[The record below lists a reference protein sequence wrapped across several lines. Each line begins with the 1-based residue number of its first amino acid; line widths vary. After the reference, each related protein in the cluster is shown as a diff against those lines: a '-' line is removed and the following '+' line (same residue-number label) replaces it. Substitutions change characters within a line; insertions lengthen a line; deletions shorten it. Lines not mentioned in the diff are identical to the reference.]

1 MFQHPDPLRPDRP
14 QAEAPGRRHTVSS
27 FDDDLRQVAA
37 QTARVGG
44 MAEELLSGA
53 LALLARGGV
62 AEAAELR
69 ALRDRQ
75 RLMARE
81 ANDRAASLVAL
92 RQPMGGDLRQL
103 LAALRALAAL
113 ARSGDLSA
121 NLAEGAARLREEAPA
136 CALPAAPTVPAED
149 MDAALRRFGQRALA
163 QLASAISAHQARDA
177 EAARAVWRRDGELD
191 AHYESLTRSLLAR
204 MAEGADQVVPGA
216 RRLFIAKDLE
226 RIGDHARHV
235 AAATWWM
242 LRGTEI
248 DATPDP

>member
-44 MAEELLSGA
+44 MAEELLSAA
-53 LALLARGGV
+53 LSLLLRGGA
-62 AEAAELR
+62 AEAAEVR

-75 RLMARE
+75 RLLARE

-136 CALPAAPTVPAED
+136 PAAPAPAPGED

-226 RIGDHARHV
+226 RIGDQARHV

-248 DATPDP
+248 DVSPEP